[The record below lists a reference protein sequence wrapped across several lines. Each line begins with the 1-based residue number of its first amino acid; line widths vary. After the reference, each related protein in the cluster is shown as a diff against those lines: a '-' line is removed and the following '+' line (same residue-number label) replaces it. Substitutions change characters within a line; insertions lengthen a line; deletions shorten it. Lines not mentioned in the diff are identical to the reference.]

1 MHAIFS
7 SLLAYTALLA
17 GVLAFVPGAGL
28 LGALAV
34 SLAVVLGWRS
44 MRVVPRG
51 VFVVAGL
58 ALVFAL
64 GRDPAL
70 IAGAATNMTRL
81 AGLILAVLLLS
92 SVLARSRD
100 LQKISSSLFS
110 GNSRARYASV
120 TFGTALVS
128 VPLNFGSVAVVGSL
142 VAERIRKD
150 GDSAATRNG
159 TRAVLRGFGVSPIWS
174 PLSISVALTL
184 TLVPGLS
191 SAQLLSVAMPFALL
205 VLLAGFFWLEREPV
219 AGPTVPG
226 DRASWTSWFRFGSII
241 AAICAGV
248 FIFSHWYDLSYA
260 RSVTLSCLCVVALGW
275 LLSWFGGNSPRL
287 PNMANVS
294 NELAIVGGSAFIGS
308 IISAVVLG
316 EMGGAVN
323 LPGWSWPLLAALV
336 PWGFFLAGLAGVN
349 PIVMGTLAGG
359 ILGSVWPASAVLGL
373 GFAMVSGWGVTA
385 FGTPFAANALIMER
399 LTGYPARDASL
410 RWSLA
415 LSLSALTAASLV
427 AAALTLWLAGW
438 G

>member
-1 MHAIFS
+1 MHALFS
-7 SLLAYTALLA
+7 SCLAYAALLA
-17 GVLAFVPGAGL
+17 GILAFLPGAGL

-44 MRVVPRG
+44 MRMVPRV
-51 VFVVAGL
+51 VFIVAGL

-64 GRDPAL
+64 GRDPVL

-110 GNSRARYASV
+110 GAPRARYASV
-120 TFGTALVS
+120 TFGTALVA

-142 VAERIRKD
+142 IAERIRTD
-150 GDSAATRNG
+150 GDSSATRNG

-184 TLVPGLS
+184 TLLPGLG
-191 SAQLLSVAMPFALL
+191 SAQLLSVALPFALL
-205 VLLAGFFWLEREPV
+205 VLLAGFFWCEAEP
-219 AGPTVPG
+219 AAIAPAPE
-226 DRASWTSWFRFGSII
+226 DRAGWASWLRFGGII
-241 AAICAGV
+241 AATCVGV
-248 FIFSHWYDLSYA
+248 FLFSRTYGLSYA
-260 RSVTLSCLCVVALGW
+260 RAVTLSCLSVVVLGW
-275 LLSWFGGNSPRL
+275 VLSWFNGNNPRL

-316 EMGGAVN
+316 QMGGAVS
-323 LPGWSWPLLAALV
+323 LPAWAWPLLAALV

-359 ILGSVWPASAVLGL
+359 ILGSVWPGDAMLGL
-373 GFAMVSGWGVTA
+373 GFAMVSGWGIAA
-385 FGTPFAANALIMER
+385 FGTPFVANALIMER

-410 RWSLA
+410 RWSLM
-415 LSLSALTAASLV
+415 LSLSALAFASV
-427 AAALTLWLAGW
+427 IASILTIWLG
-438 G
+438 

>member
-1 MHAIFS
+1 MHALFS
-7 SLLAYTALLA
+7 SCLAYAALLA
-17 GVLAFVPGAGL
+17 GVLAFLPGAGL

-44 MRVVPRG
+44 MRMVPRV
-51 VFVVAGL
+51 VFIVAGL

-110 GNSRARYASV
+110 GAPRARYASV
-120 TFGTALVS
+120 TFGTALVA

-142 VAERIRKD
+142 IAERIRTD
-150 GDSAATRNG
+150 GDSSATRNG

-184 TLVPGLS
+184 TLLPGLG
-191 SAQLLSVAMPFALL
+191 SAQLLSVALPFALL
-205 VLLAGFFWLEREPV
+205 VLLAGFLWREAEPAAISPV
-219 AGPTVPG
+219 PE
-226 DRASWTSWFRFGSII
+226 DRAGWASWLRFGGII
-241 AAICAGV
+241 AAICVGV
-248 FIFSHWYDLSYA
+248 FLFSHTYGLSYA
-260 RSVTLSCLCVVALGW
+260 RSVTLSCLSVVVLGW
-275 LLSWFGGNSPRL
+275 VLSWFNGNNPRL

-316 EMGGAVN
+316 QMGGSVS
-323 LPGWSWPLLAALV
+323 LPVWAWPLLAALV

-359 ILGSVWPASAVLGL
+359 ILGSVWPGDAVLGL
-373 GFAMVSGWGVTA
+373 GFAMVSGWGIAA

-399 LTGYPARDASL
+399 LTGYRARDASL
-410 RWSLA
+410 RWSLM
-415 LSLSALTAASLV
+415 LSLSALVLASV
-427 AAALTLWLAGW
+427 IASILTIWLA
-438 G
+438 

>member
-1 MHAIFS
+1 MRIFVS
-7 SLLAYTALLA
+7 TVLAYTTLLA
-17 GVLAFVPGAGL
+17 SVFAFMPGAGL
-28 LGALAV
+28 LGAVAV
-34 SLAVVLGWRS
+34 SLAVVLGWRD
-44 MRVVPRG
+44 MRAVPRG
-51 VFVVAGL
+51 VFVAAGL

-81 AGLILAVLLLS
+81 AGLILSVLLLS
-92 SVLARSRD
+92 SVLARSGD

-110 GNSRARYASV
+110 GNSLARYASV

-142 VAERIRKD
+142 VAERIRND
-150 GDSAATRNG
+150 GDSSATRNG

-184 TLVPGLS
+184 TLLPGLG

-205 VLLAGFFWLEREPV
+205 VLFAGFFWREPEPAV
-219 AGPTVPG
+219 VREALGERAGW
-226 DRASWTSWFRFGSII
+226 ASWLRFVSII

-248 FIFSHWYDLSYA
+248 FVFSHLYDLSYA
-260 RSVTLSCLCVVALGW
+260 RSVTLSCLSAVAGGW
-275 LLSWFGGNSPRL
+275 LLSWFGGNKPRL

-316 EMGGAVN
+316 QMGGMVS

-336 PWGFFLAGLAGVN
+336 PWSFFLAGLVGVN

-359 ILGSVWPASAVLGL
+359 ILGSVWPTSALSGL

-399 LTGYPARDASL
+399 LTGYPARKASL
-410 RWSLA
+410 QWSLA
-415 LSLSALTAASLV
+415 LSLSALALASLV
-427 AAALTLWLAGW
+427 ASTLTLWLA
-438 G
+438 

>member
-1 MHAIFS
+1 MRVFIS
-7 SLLAYTALLA
+7 TVLAYAALLA
-17 GVLAFVPGAGL
+17 GVLAFMPGAGL

-34 SLAVVLGWRS
+34 SLAVVLGWQD
-44 MRVVPRG
+44 MRTVPRC

-70 IAGAATNMTRL
+70 IAAAATNMTRL

-100 LQKISSSLFS
+100 LQKISSSLFN
-110 GNSRARYASV
+110 GNPRARYASV

-142 VAERIRKD
+142 IAERIRNS
-150 GDSAATRNG
+150 GDSSATRNG

-184 TLVPGLS
+184 TLLPGLG
-191 SAQLLSVAMPFALL
+191 SAQLLAVAMPFAAL
-205 VLLAGFFWLEREPV
+205 VLVAGFYWCEPE
-219 AGPTVPG
+219 PTVTRDAPEEG
-226 DRASWTSWFRFGSII
+226 AGWASWLRFGSII
-241 AAICAGV
+241 VAICVGV
-248 FIFSHWYDLSYA
+248 FVFSHLYGLSYA
-260 RSVTLSCLCVVALGW
+260 RSVTLSCLSAVVAGW
-275 LLSWFGGNSPRL
+275 LLSWFKGNNPRL

-316 EMGGAVN
+316 QMGGKVN

-336 PWGFFLAGLAGVN
+336 PWSFFLAGLAGVN

-359 ILGSVWPASAVLGL
+359 ILGSVWPANAVLGL

-399 LTGYPARDASL
+399 LTGYPARKASL

-415 LSLSALTAASLV
+415 LSLSALALASLV
-427 AAALTLWLAGW
+427 ASVLTLWLG
-438 G
+438 

>member
-1 MHAIFS
+1 MHALFS
-7 SLLAYTALLA
+7 SCLAYAALLA
-17 GVLAFVPGAGL
+17 GVLAFLPGAGL

-44 MRVVPRG
+44 MRMVPRV
-51 VFVVAGL
+51 VFIVAGL

-110 GNSRARYASV
+110 GAPRARYASV
-120 TFGTALVS
+120 TFGTALVA

-142 VAERIRKD
+142 IAERIRTD
-150 GDSAATRNG
+150 GDSSAIRNG

-184 TLVPGLS
+184 TLLPGLG
-191 SAQLLSVAMPFALL
+191 SAQLLSVALPFALL
-205 VLLAGFFWLEREPV
+205 VLLAGFFWRESEPV
-219 AGPTVPG
+219 AIAATPE
-226 DRASWTSWFRFGSII
+226 DRAGWASWLRFGGII
-241 AAICAGV
+241 AAICVGV
-248 FIFSHWYDLSYA
+248 FLFSHTYGLSYA
-260 RSVTLSCLCVVALGW
+260 RSVTLSCLSVVVLGW
-275 LLSWFGGNSPRL
+275 VLSWFNGNNPRL

-316 EMGGAVN
+316 QMGGAVI
-323 LPGWSWPLLAALV
+323 LPVWAWPLLAALV

-359 ILGSVWPASAVLGL
+359 ILGSVWPGDAVLGL
-373 GFAMVSGWGVTA
+373 GFAMVSGWGVAA

-399 LTGYPARDASL
+399 LTGYRARDASL
-410 RWSLA
+410 RWSLM
-415 LSLSALTAASLV
+415 LSLSALVLASV
-427 AAALTLWLAGW
+427 IASILTIWLA
-438 G
+438 

>member
-1 MHAIFS
+1 MLHAFFS
-7 SLLAYTALLA
+7 SCLAYAALLA
-17 GVLAFVPGAGL
+17 GVLAFLPGAGL

-44 MRVVPRG
+44 MRTVPRG

-81 AGLILAVLLLS
+81 AGLILAVMLLS
-92 SVLARSRD
+92 SVLAGSRD
-100 LQKISSSLFS
+100 LQKISTSLFS
-110 GNSRARYASV
+110 GSPRARYASV

-142 VAERIRKD
+142 VAERIRND
-150 GDSAATRNG
+150 GDTSATRNG

-184 TLVPGLS
+184 TLLPGLGS
-191 SAQLLSVAMPFALL
+191 GQLLSVAMPFALL
-205 VLLAGFFWLEREPV
+205 VLLAGFLWREHEPATGPAALDERAGWGSWL
-219 AGPTVPG
+219 
-226 DRASWTSWFRFGSII
+226 RFGGII
-241 AAICAGV
+241 VAICFGV
-248 FIFSHWYDLSYA
+248 FVFSHSYGLSYA
-260 RSVTLSCLCVVALGW
+260 RSVTLSCLSVVVVGW
-275 LLSWFGGNSPRL
+275 LLSWFNGNNPRL

-316 EMGGAVN
+316 QMGGSVN
-323 LPGWSWPLLAALV
+323 LPGWAWPLLAALV

-349 PIVMGTLAGG
+349 PIVIGTLAGG
-359 ILGSVWPASAVLGL
+359 ILGSVWPAGSVLGL
-373 GFAMVSGWGVTA
+373 GFAMVTGWGVTA

-415 LSLSALTAASLV
+415 LSLSALSLASLI
-427 AAALTLWLAGW
+427 ASSLTLWLV
-438 G
+438 

>member
-1 MHAIFS
+1 MYAFFS
-7 SLLAYTALLA
+7 SLLAYSALLA
-17 GVLAFVPGAGL
+17 DVLAFLPGAGM

-70 IAGAATNMTRL
+70 IAGAATNMTSL

-100 LQKISSSLFS
+100 LQKISASLFS
-110 GNSRARYASV
+110 GNPRARYASV

-142 VAERIRKD
+142 IAERIRTE
-150 GDSAATRNG
+150 GDSSATRNA

-184 TLVPGLS
+184 TLLPGLG
-191 SAQLLSVAMPFALL
+191 SAQLFSVALPFALL
-205 VLLAGFFWLEREPV
+205 VLLAGFLWREPEPAVIAPV
-219 AGPTVPG
+219 AST
-226 DRASWTSWFRFGSII
+226 DRAGWASWLRFGGII
-241 AAICAGV
+241 AAICVGV
-248 FIFSHWYDLSYA
+248 FLFSHTYGLSYA
-260 RSVTLSCLCVVALGW
+260 RSVTLSCLSAVAGGW
-275 LLSWFGGNSPRL
+275 LLSWFNGNNPKL

-316 EMGGAVN
+316 QMGGSVS
-323 LPGWSWPLLAALV
+323 LPGWAWPLLAALV
-336 PWGFFLAGLAGVN
+336 PWTFYLAGLAGVN
-349 PIVMGTLAGG
+349 PIVIGSLAGG
-359 ILGSVWPASAVLGL
+359 ILGSVWSADALLGL
-373 GFAMVSGWGVTA
+373 GCGMVSGWGITA

-415 LSLSALTAASLV
+415 LSLSALTLASLM
-427 AAALTLWLAGW
+427 ASSLTLLLG
-438 G
+438 

>member
-1 MHAIFS
+1 MHALFS
-7 SLLAYTALLA
+7 SCLAYAALLA
-17 GVLAFVPGAGL
+17 GVLAFLPGAGL

-44 MRVVPRG
+44 MRMVPRV
-51 VFVVAGL
+51 VFIVAGL

-110 GNSRARYASV
+110 GAPRARYASV
-120 TFGTALVS
+120 TFGTALVA

-142 VAERIRKD
+142 IAERIRTD
-150 GDSAATRNG
+150 GDSSATRNG

-184 TLVPGLS
+184 TLLPGLG
-191 SAQLLSVAMPFALL
+191 SAQLLSVALPFALL
-205 VLLAGFFWLEREPV
+205 VLLAGFFWRESEPV
-219 AGPTVPG
+219 AIAATPE
-226 DRASWTSWFRFGSII
+226 DRAGWASWLRFGGII
-241 AAICAGV
+241 AAICVGV
-248 FIFSHWYDLSYA
+248 FLFSHTYGLSYA
-260 RSVTLSCLCVVALGW
+260 RSVTLSCLSVVVLGW
-275 LLSWFGGNSPRL
+275 VLSWFNGNNPRL

-316 EMGGAVN
+316 QMGGAVS
-323 LPGWSWPLLAALV
+323 LPAWAWPLLAALV

-359 ILGSVWPASAVLGL
+359 ILGSVWPGDAVLGL
-373 GFAMVSGWGVTA
+373 GFAMVSGWGIAA

-399 LTGYPARDASL
+399 LTGYRARDASL
-410 RWSLA
+410 RWSLM
-415 LSLSALTAASLV
+415 LSLSALVLASV
-427 AAALTLWLAGW
+427 IASILTIWLA
-438 G
+438 

>member
-1 MHAIFS
+1 MHLFIS
-7 SLLAYTALLA
+7 TVLAYATLLA
-17 GVLAFVPGAGL
+17 GVLAFMPGAGL
-28 LGALAV
+28 LGAVAV
-34 SLAVVLGWRS
+34 SLAVVLGWRD
-44 MRVVPRG
+44 MRAVPRG
-51 VFVVAGL
+51 VFVAAGL

-92 SVLARSRD
+92 SVLARSGD

-110 GNSRARYASV
+110 GNSLARYASV

-142 VAERIRKD
+142 VGERIRND
-150 GDSAATRNG
+150 GDSSATRNG

-184 TLVPGLS
+184 TLLPGLGS
-191 SAQLLSVAMPFALL
+191 GQLLSVAVPFALL
-205 VLLAGFFWLEREPV
+205 VLVAGFFWREPEPGAARAALDER
-219 AGPTVPG
+219 AGW
-226 DRASWTSWFRFGSII
+226 ASWLRFVSII
-241 AAICAGV
+241 AAICVGV
-248 FIFSHWYDLSYA
+248 FVFSHLYDLSYA
-260 RSVTLSCLCVVALGW
+260 RAVTLSCLSAVVGGW
-275 LLSWFGGNSPRL
+275 LLSWFGGNKPRL

-316 EMGGAVN
+316 QMGGTVN
-323 LPGWSWPLLAALV
+323 LPGWAWPLLAALV
-336 PWGFFLAGLAGVN
+336 PWSFFLAGLVGVN

-359 ILGSVWPASAVLGL
+359 ILGSIWPQNAVLAL
-373 GFAMVSGWGVTA
+373 GFAMVSGWGITA

-415 LSLSALTAASLV
+415 LSLSALASASLL
-427 AAALTLWLAGW
+427 AATLVTWLA
-438 G
+438 